1 VHGFVSPRLGIRF
14 DLSGP
19 ELVVYRPDGTPFL
32 TAKQLD
38 DLRLQAVTRAN
49 RAERL
54 LGRVMELSRKVRLQ
68 QVSAEELAEL
78 ERLQDEDT
86 AQPGSP

>member
-1 VHGFVSPRLGIRF
+1 
-14 DLSGP
+14 
-19 ELVVYRPDGTPFL
+19 
-32 TAKQLD
+32 
-38 DLRLQAVTRAN
+38 
-49 RAERL
+49 
-54 LGRVMELSRKVRLQ
+54 MELSRKVRLQ